1 MTSAVLAFDTLKFS
15 DSLKA
20 AGVAAPQ
27 AEAQA
32 RALAGVLASSLDAL
46 ATRDDLQASETG
58 VRGEIKQ
65 LATELRADLRES
77 ELRLRGELAPM
88 KWMLATVSAGMVALV
103 FSMVGLLFRLSV

>member
-32 RALAGVLASSLDAL
+32 RALADALAPSLDAL
-46 ATRDDLQASETG
+46 AT
-58 VRGEIKQ
+58 
-65 LATELRADLRES
+65 RADLRES